1 MKFDE
6 YQKLTKRTARDQEQG
21 EAAQY
26 LIEYSF
32 GLTGETGEVVDCLKK
47 HLFHGHPLDKHKLA
61 TELGDLLW
69 YMARVA
75 AVVDIPLSYIAENNI
90 NKLRQ
95 RYPDGFSKERSVNRR
110 ELLEDLRTETEKTR
124 IINDNNRYME
134 RIRRKF
140 EKQRDKG
147 IKKYGQFLE
156 DNHRGIME
164 SLDAI
169 SEELIDGLMYIEEA
183 LEKTQMHESRIKE
196 LEKELEY
203 AESVIK
209 ELQKLEEG

>member
-6 YQKLTKRTARDQEQG
+6 YQQLTKRTARNQEQG

-95 RYPDGFSKERSVNRR
+95 RYPDGFSKERSINRER
-110 ELLEDLRTETEKTR
+110 QGERKEEKLSTSKHTR
-124 IINDNNRYME
+124 YLE
-134 RIRRKF
+134 RILNRFNR
-140 EKQRDKG
+140 QREKG
-147 IKKYGQFLE
+147 ISKYGKILE
-156 DNHRGIME
+156 ENPRDVILALE
-164 SLDAI
+164 ALA
-169 SEELIDGLMYIEEA
+169 EELTDALMYAEEA
-183 LEKTQMHESRIKE
+183 IEKCKE
-196 LEKELEY
+196 
-203 AESVIK
+203 V
-209 ELQKLEEG
+209 